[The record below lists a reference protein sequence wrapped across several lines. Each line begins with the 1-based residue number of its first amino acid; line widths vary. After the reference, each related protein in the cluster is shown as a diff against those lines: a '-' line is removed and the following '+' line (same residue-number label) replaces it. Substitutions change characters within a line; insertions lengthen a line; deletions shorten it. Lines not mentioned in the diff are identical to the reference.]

1 MIQSWLA
8 DVTLVTSLLV
18 SVFAYVLV
26 SRHEGSYVNIMS
38 PSFLIN
44 VPAYYLLPLFQTH
57 VFGNEASPYAYIYV
71 YATLALENVVFA
83 LVYVRRSK
91 RGIRLPFRYGYSNFG
106 NYAVIFLVLGLLLY
120 LPVLLQFPEY
130 IFNPRAIYEQTRT
143 GFGVNFYISS
153 LFANLAIIFVLFSQR
168 SWRLKLSVI
177 LGAVILLSLHGS
189 KGQVLTVLLL
199 LLLFEAYVRRRKF
212 KLLPSLLAGAGVGA
226 VLLALFGA
234 TMVLG
239 ESMWEIAGTISQYS
253 DYTRNG
259 MLVID
264 SRLPLQY
271 GRLTLES
278 NTIGIIPRV
287 LMPSKPK
294 NFGALYLDEQFYPEA
309 LDNDTGAPAFVVGV
323 EYADFGVLAILYLAL
338 FSALKGSLA
347 DIFVDRLRSQRH
359 PADFFVVAFLADITL
374 IPTGSGWLL
383 PEVIFVALL
392 MRWAS
397 CWGAV
402 QIYRDRLWPPRDG
415 GVPVVLKQSGMR
427 PG

>member
-1 MIQSWLA
+1 MILSWMA
-8 DVTLVTSLLV
+8 DVALVISLILSV
-18 SVFAYVLV
+18 SAYVWV
-26 SRHEGSYVNIMS
+26 SRREGSYVNVMS

-44 VPAYYLLPLFQTH
+44 VPAYYFLPLFQTH
-57 VFGNEASPYAYIYV
+57 VFGNEATPYAYIYV

-83 LVYVRRSK
+83 LAYARRS
-91 RGIRLPFRYGYSNFG
+91 RRPLRLPFRYGYSNFG
-106 NYAVIFLVLGLLLY
+106 NYAVICLILGLLLY
-120 LPVLLQFPEY
+120 LPVLLRFPQY
-130 IFNPRAIYEQTRT
+130 ILNPRAIYEQTRT

-168 SWRLKLSVI
+168 SWRWKLAVI
-177 LGAVILLSLHGS
+177 LGAVALLSLHGS

-199 LLLFEAYVRRRKF
+199 LMMFEAYVRRHKF
-212 KLLPSLLAGAGVGA
+212 KLLPSLLAGAGVGV
-226 VLLALFGA
+226 VLVVLFAA

-239 ESMWEIAGTISQYS
+239 GSAWEVASTISQYS

-264 SRLPLQY
+264 SRLPTQY

-287 LMPSKPK
+287 FMPSKPK

-309 LDNDTGAPAFVVGV
+309 LDNDAGAPAFVVGV
-323 EYADFGVLAILYLAL
+323 EYADFGVLAIAYLAL
-338 FSALKGSLA
+338 FAAFKGWLA
-347 DIFVDRLRSQRH
+347 RVFVDRLRSKRH

-374 IPTGSGWLL
+374 IPTGAGWLL
-383 PEVIFVALL
+383 PEVIMVAML
-392 MRWAS
+392 MRFAS

-402 QIYRDRLWPPRDG
+402 HTYRERFHPLFRAAIPAA
-415 GVPVVLKQSGMR
+415 LNSGR
-427 PG
+427 IR